1 MVATPCT
8 GSRYLWADRMPLL
21 NAISAAARF
30 ARRPSILAAALA
42 AGMMSSA
49 ADAQLHMQKQFVPR
63 EESPE
68 EFPEG
73 PGRDETF
80 YLCTA
85 CHNFK
90 LVAAQ
95 GLNRRQWDESFQLMI
110 DKHGMANI
118 EGDDRKLVLDYLEK
132 TYPPRAPSGGGWQ
145 NPFMKK

>member
-1 MVATPCT
+1 MLRWSVVV
-8 GSRYLWADRMPLL
+8 
-21 NAISAAARF
+21 AAARR
-30 ARRPSILAAALA
+30 ARRQSIVAVVLAGCL
-42 AGMMSSA
+42 MSSA
-49 ADAQLHMQKQFVPR
+49 AHAQLHAQKQFVPR
-63 EESPE
+63 EETPE

-73 PGRDETF
+73 AGRDETF

-118 EGDDRKLVLDYLEK
+118 EGDDRKLILDYLEN
-132 TYPPRAPSGGGWQ
+132 TYPPRAPAGGGWQ
-145 NPFMKK
+145 NPFLKK

>member
-1 MVATPCT
+1 VA
-8 GSRYLWADRMPLL
+8 RL
-21 NAISAAARF
+21 
-30 ARRPSILAAALA
+30 ARRRSVLAAILA
-42 AGMMSSA
+42 AGMIASA
-49 ADAQLHMQKQFVPR
+49 AEAQLHTQKQFVPR

-68 EFPEG
+68 EFPDG

-110 DKHGMANI
+110 DRHGMANI
-118 EGDDRKLVLDYLEK
+118 EGEDRELVLDYL
-132 TYPPRAPSGGGWQ
+132 
-145 NPFMKK
+145 

>member
-1 MVATPCT
+1 
-8 GSRYLWADRMPLL
+8 
-21 NAISAAARF
+21 
-30 ARRPSILAAALA
+30 
-42 AGMMSSA
+42 MSSA
-49 ADAQLHMQKQFVPR
+49 AVAQLHMQKQFVPR
-63 EESPE
+63 DESPE

>member
-1 MVATPCT
+1 M
-8 GSRYLWADRMPLL
+8 RLL
-21 NAISAAARF
+21 TLFSAAVRL
-30 ARRPSILAAALA
+30 ARRRSFLAAVLA
-42 AGMMSSA
+42 ACVFSA
-49 ADAQLHMQKQFVPR
+49 TATAQLHTQKQFVPR
-63 EESPE
+63 EETPE
-68 EFPEG
+68 EFPDG
-73 PGRDETF
+73 TGRDETF

-132 TYPPRAPSGGGWQ
+132 TYPPRSPASGGGWK
-145 NPFMKK
+145 NPFLK

>member
-1 MVATPCT
+1 M
-8 GSRYLWADRMPLL
+8 RLL
-21 NAISAAARF
+21 NMFPAATHVAW
-30 ARRPSILAAALA
+30 RRSVLATVLA
-42 AGMMSSA
+42 TCVIASTA
-49 ADAQLHMQKQFVPR
+49 TAQLHTQKQFVPR
-63 EESPE
+63 DESPE
-68 EFPEG
+68 EFPDG

-132 TYPPRAPSGGGWQ
+132 TYPPGTPASGGGWK
-145 NPFMKK
+145 NPFLK

>member
-1 MVATPCT
+1 M
-8 GSRYLWADRMPLL
+8 YLPNLL
-21 NAISAAARF
+21 SAAARL
-30 ARRPSILAAALA
+30 ARRRSVLATILA
-42 AGMMSSA
+42 AGMIASA
-49 ADAQLHMQKQFVPR
+49 AEAQLHMQKQFVPR

-110 DKHGMANI
+110 DRHGMANI
-118 EGDDRKLVLDYLEK
+118 EGEDRELVLDYLEK
-132 TYPPRAPSGGGWQ
+132 TFPPRAPTGGGWK
-145 NPFMKK
+145 NPFMK

>member
-1 MVATPCT
+1 MLHRSAV
-8 GSRYLWADRMPLL
+8 G
-21 NAISAAARF
+21 AAARV
-30 ARRPSILAAALA
+30 ARRQSIVALVVAACL
-42 AGMMSSA
+42 GSTA
-49 ADAQLHMQKQFVPR
+49 ADAQLHTQKQFVPR
-63 EESPE
+63 EETPD
-68 EFPEG
+68 EFPDG

-132 TYPPRAPSGGGWQ
+132 TYPPRAPAGGGWQ
-145 NPFMKK
+145 NPFLKR

>member
-1 MVATPCT
+1 MRRWIVA
-8 GSRYLWADRMPLL
+8 
-21 NAISAAARF
+21 
-30 ARRPSILAAALA
+30 LAAALLARRRSIVAAILA
-42 AGMMSSA
+42 AGMVSSTA
-49 ADAQLHMQKQFVPR
+49 EAQRHQQKQFVPR

-68 EFPEG
+68 EFPDG

-118 EGDDRKLVLDYLEK
+118 EGADRELILDYLAN
-132 TYPPRAPSGGGWQ
+132 TYPARAPAGGGWK
-145 NPFMKK
+145 NPFLK

>member
-1 MVATPCT
+1 
-8 GSRYLWADRMPLL
+8 
-21 NAISAAARF
+21 
-30 ARRPSILAAALA
+30 
-42 AGMMSSA
+42 MMSFTA
-49 ADAQLHMQKQFVPR
+49 VAQLHTQQQFVPR
-63 EESPE
+63 DETPE

-118 EGDDRKLVLDYLEK
+118 EGADRDLVLDYLEK
-132 TYPPRAPSGGGWQ
+132 TYPPGAPASGGGWK
-145 NPFMKK
+145 NPFLK

>member
-1 MVATPCT
+1 MN
-8 GSRYLWADRMPLL
+8 LL
-21 NAISAAARF
+21 NMFSAVAHH
-30 ARRPSILAAALA
+30 ARRRALLATVLTACLV
-42 AGMMSSA
+42 SSA
-49 ADAQLHMQKQFVPR
+49 AVAQLHMQKQFVPR
-63 EESPE
+63 EEAPE
-68 EFPEG
+68 EFPDG

-132 TYPPRAPSGGGWQ
+132 TYPPRAPVSGGGWK
-145 NPFMKK
+145 NPFLK

>member
-1 MVATPCT
+1 M
-8 GSRYLWADRMPLL
+8 RLL
-21 NAISAAARF
+21 TLFSAAVHF
-30 ARRPSILAAALA
+30 ARRRSFLAAVLA
-42 AGMMSSA
+42 TCVFSA
-49 ADAQLHMQKQFVPR
+49 TATAQLHTQKQFVPR
-63 EESPE
+63 EETPE
-68 EFPEG
+68 EFPDG
-73 PGRDETF
+73 QGRDETF

-132 TYPPRAPSGGGWQ
+132 TYPPRSPASGGGWK
-145 NPFMKK
+145 NPFLK

>member
-1 MVATPCT
+1 MNLRKV
-8 GSRYLWADRMPLL
+8 LF
-21 NAISAAARF
+21 AAARI
-30 ARRPSILAAALA
+30 ARRPYWLAAALA
-42 AGMMSSA
+42 VCLSASA
-49 ADAQLHMQKQFVPR
+49 ADAQLHLQKQFVPR
-63 EESPE
+63 DESPE

-73 PGRDETF
+73 AGRDETF

-118 EGDDRKLVLDYLEK
+118 EGDDRKLILDYLEK
-132 TYPPRAPSGGGWQ
+132 TYPPRAPSSGGGWK
-145 NPFMKK
+145 NPFIK

>member
-1 MVATPCT
+1 MHLP
-8 GSRYLWADRMPLL
+8 
-21 NAISAAARF
+21 NAILAAARF
-30 ARRPSILAAALA
+30 ARRQSILVLILAACMGAPGA
-42 AGMMSSA
+42 E
-49 ADAQLHMQKQFVPR
+49 AQFNQQKQFVPR
-63 EESPE
+63 EEAPE
-68 EFPEG
+68 EFPDG

-110 DKHGMANI
+110 DKHGMASI

-132 TYPPRAPSGGGWQ
+132 TYPPRAPSSGGGWQ
-145 NPFMKK
+145 NPFLKK

>member
-1 MVATPCT
+1 MDLRNA
-8 GSRYLWADRMPLL
+8 LL
-21 NAISAAARF
+21 AAARIV
-30 ARRPSILAAALA
+30 RRREFLAAAVSACLV
-42 AGMMSSA
+42 SSG

-110 DKHGMANI
+110 EKHGMANI
-118 EGDDRKLVLDYLEK
+118 EGDDRTIILDYLEK
-132 TYPPRAPSGGGWQ
+132 TYPPRAPSSGGGWQ
-145 NPFMKK
+145 NPFLKK

>member
-1 MVATPCT
+1 M
-8 GSRYLWADRMPLL
+8 RLLPLF
-21 NAISAAARF
+21 SAAVHI
-30 ARRPSILAAALA
+30 ARRRYFLAIVLA
-42 AGMMSSA
+42 TCVFSVTAT
-49 ADAQLHMQKQFVPR
+49 AQLNTQKQFVPR
-63 EESPE
+63 EETPE
-68 EFPEG
+68 EFPDG
-73 PGRDETF
+73 TGRDETF

-132 TYPPRAPSGGGWQ
+132 TYPPGKPASGGGWK
-145 NPFMKK
+145 NPFLK